1 MKIKVRFISFFT
13 FGLILFLL
21 YITLIIVLLLEVFLP
36 WAGIADNAPA
46 FAMVFAT
53 AFVSGGGL
61 FSFWFVRPILSMM
74 AVVNAISAGSYHQL
88 EMLDKTKRR
97 NGKLR
102 KRYWLYKELI
112 TDIESLA
119 EQLMQAEIERE
130 KLEQAKQDWVRGISH
145 DIKTPLSYVV
155 GYSSLLLSTDHD
167 WTVEEQQT
175 FLLQIQEKGKY
186 IESLIN
192 NLNLSFRLEDNTKP
206 LPLQISSFNLIA
218 FMEKLVADMLNQQSK
233 IEYAISIEVLD
244 SCLNIEADEQLLY
257 RAVTNLINNAMRHNP
272 AGTEI
277 KMAIRR
283 NRQEGVSILL
293 SDNGTGMPPEV
304 LDTLFVKYHDNDNA
318 IKGKR
323 DYIGG
328 LGLSIVKSIIDAHNG
343 EILVESKVNEGTT
356 FIIHLPLE
364 Q

>member
-1 MKIKVRFISFFT
+1 MKIKFRFISFFT

-21 YITLIIVLLLEVFLP
+21 YITLIIVLLLEIFLP
-36 WAGIADNAPA
+36 WAGIPDNALA
-46 FAMVFAT
+46 FAMVFAA

-74 AVVNAISAGSYHQL
+74 KVIGAMSVGNYHEPEL
-88 EMLDKTKRR
+88 LDKTKKK

-112 TDIESLA
+112 VDIENLA
-119 EQLMQAEIERE
+119 GQLMQAEIERD

-155 GYSSLLLSTDHD
+155 GYSALLLSPDHE
-167 WTVEEQQT
+167 WTAEEQQT
-175 FLLQIQEKGKY
+175 FLSQIQEKGKY
-186 IESLIN
+186 IEGLIN

-206 LPLQISSFNLIA
+206 LPLQISSFDLIV

-233 IEYAISIEVLD
+233 IEYPISIETLD
-244 SCLNIEADEQLLY
+244 SYMNMEADEQLLY
-257 RAVTNLINNAMRHNP
+257 RAITNLLNNAMRHNP

-277 KMAIRR
+277 KVVIRR

-304 LDTLFVKYHDNDNA
+304 LDTLFEKYHDSD
-318 IKGKR
+318 IVKKGKR
-323 DYIGG
+323 DYTGG

-343 EILVESKVNEGTT
+343 EIFVESKVNEGTT
-356 FIIHLPLE
+356 FTIHLPME